1 MAGLPGHKH
10 WLDTICS
17 EKSAW
22 TSGIACNIEESR
34 LNASILE
41 SDGDACNA
49 DCGIYNNYVFNKLTH
64 IQVCLVAAFCM
75 HGLALIA
82 IQPILC
88 RERFDHI
95 PVPVYLTKITHH

>member
-10 WLDTICS
+10 WLDSICP

-22 TSGIACNIEESR
+22 IYGISRNIEESR
-34 LNASILE
+34 PNASILE

-49 DCGIYNNYVFNKLTH
+49 DRGIYNNYVFNKLTH

-88 RERFDHI
+88 RERSDHI

>member
-17 EKSAW
+17 KKSTW
-22 TSGIACNIEESR
+22 ISGIACNIEESR
-34 LNASILE
+34 PNASILE

-49 DCGIYNNYVFNKLTH
+49 DRGIYNNYVFNKLTH

-88 RERFDHI
+88 RERSDHI

>member
-17 EKSAW
+17 KKSTW

-34 LNASILE
+34 PNASILE

-49 DCGIYNNYVFNKLTH
+49 DRGIYNNYVFNKLTH
-64 IQVCLVAAFCM
+64 IQVCLVAAFWHARISTHCNPTNSM
-75 HGLALIA
+75 PRAL
-82 IQPILC
+82 
-88 RERFDHI
+88 
-95 PVPVYLTKITHH
+95 

>member
-41 SDGDACNA
+41 SDGIACNA
-49 DCGIYNNYVFNKLTH
+49 DRGIYNNYVF
-64 IQVCLVAAFCM
+64 
-75 HGLALIA
+75 
-82 IQPILC
+82 
-88 RERFDHI
+88 
-95 PVPVYLTKITHH
+95 

>member
-49 DCGIYNNYVFNKLTH
+49 DRGIYNNYVFNKLTH

-88 RERFDHI
+88 RERSDHI
-95 PVPVYLTKITHH
+95 PGPVYLTKITHH

>member
-17 EKSAW
+17 KKSTW

-34 LNASILE
+34 PNASILE

-49 DCGIYNNYVFNKLTH
+49 DRGIYQPII
-64 IQVCLVAAFCM
+64 IQFYAAS
-75 HGLALIA
+75 ALI
-82 IQPILC
+82 IF
-88 RERFDHI
+88 RFQF
-95 PVPVYLTKITHH
+95 T